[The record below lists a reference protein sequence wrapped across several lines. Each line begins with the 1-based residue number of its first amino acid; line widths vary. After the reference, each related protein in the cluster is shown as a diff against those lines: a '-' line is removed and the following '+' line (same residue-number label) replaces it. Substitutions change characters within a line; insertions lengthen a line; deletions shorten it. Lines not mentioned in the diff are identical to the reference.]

1 MTLHPR
7 DLQQSLETLEEV
19 EKATLRMVA
28 QAIFDF
34 AEQAK
39 EVFANEQDLAQD
51 IAEDVTREAL
61 DSLGFSRIPVRLFGK
76 IDYKRA
82 RYVFHPNYSLKQA
95 PFVDSKAESVEGAAT
110 ATIQTSQT
118 SMTVR
123 QRRSGRIADVAG
135 KLPRTIDRAGETY
148 LTTTVF
154 VKYHYREKK
163 RGGLS
168 LINIVIACLP
178 NGMLQERY
186 NPNPDE
192 TIWRAGR
199 DAPTRGEEF
208 RVRIHFHSLQQ
219 KARWRVQEISQDP
232 RPQFTWTE

>member
-1 MTLHPR
+1 
-7 DLQQSLETLEEV
+7 LQQSLETLEEV